1 MTGRPLKTVNGICQA
16 YKTEGRIGDAP
27 HRRRP
32 RATTEEEDQ
41 LIIAAVA
48 DDPFQ
53 TANEIM
59 ENTGVNAHPATVRN
73 RLKEAG
79 LHSRVAAQKPFLN
92 STHKTKRLQFA
103 EHASWTSEEWKRVIF
118 TDESTFSTKQAQRK
132 SLAARKLEV
141 MLAFVFYFPLSSL
154 NRIILNV
161 GGGRGEKLHAIN
173 GFLINDV
180 DCSSKLKS
188 SAANARMSDGGDRT
202 PPYLLC
208 FRLTDFNDEP
218 CCAGLKTALSV
229 TSQTFAPP
237 RFYRL

>member
-1 MTGRPLKTVNGICQA
+1 MARVPDEERRHIIDLALKEYSQRSIAAMTGRPLKTVNRICQA

-103 EHASWTSEEWKRVIF
+103 EQHASWTSEEWKRVIF
-118 TDESTFSTKQAQRK
+118 TDESTFCTKQAQRK
-132 SLAARKLEV
+132 RVWRLE
-141 MLAFVFYFPLSSL
+141 
-154 NRIILNV
+154 NER
-161 GGGRGEKLHAIN
+161 
-173 GFLINDV
+173 
-180 DCSSKLKS
+180 
-188 SAANARMSDGGDRT
+188 
-202 PPYLLC
+202 
-208 FRLTDFNDEP
+208 
-218 CCAGLKTALSV
+218 
-229 TSQTFAPP
+229 
-237 RFYRL
+237 